1 MNSKTAMRSMTTLV
15 VGATGSIG
23 RHVVAQALA
32 QGHAVRALVRNP
44 AKATHLP
51 REVTLF
57 KGDVTRVQTLLDAV
71 DGVDTIVLTLGTD
84 GQRPVGAES
93 VDYGIAQTQDMLDFC
108 DRHGITSDIELV
120 RIQDINAA
128 FERMLKS
135 DVEYRFVIDLA
146 SLKEAA

>member
-57 KGDVTRVQTLLDAV
+57 KGDVTR
-71 DGVDTIVLTLGTD
+71 VLTLGTD